1 MANSEFEQIVDDF
14 NFLDD
19 WEDKYRYVIEE
30 GKKMPALDESFKV
43 DSNKVNGCAS
53 QVWLQF
59 SVSDTLYFDGDSD
72 AIIVKGLIAVLRKL
86 YNGTPINQI
95 KSISASENLKRLGL
109 DDHLSTQRSNG
120 VKAMVER
127 IKSFG
132 YAFKRSIGYVFER

>member
-14 NFLDD
+14 DFLDD

-30 GKKMPALDESFKV
+30 GKKMPALDESLKV
-43 DSNKVNGCAS
+43 ENNKVNGCAS

-72 AIIVKGLIAVLRKL
+72 AIIVKGLIAILRKL

-132 YAFKRSIGYVFER
+132 

>member
-14 NFLDD
+14 DFLGD
-19 WEDKYRYVIEE
+19 WEDKYRYLIEE
-30 GKKMPALDESFKV
+30 GKKMPALDEPFKV

-59 SVSDTLYFDGDSD
+59 SVSDTLYFEGDSD

-109 DDHLSTQRSNG
+109 DDRLSTQRSNG

-132 YAFKRSIGYVFER
+132 

>member
-14 NFLDD
+14 DFLDD

-30 GKKMPALDESFKV
+30 GKKMPALDVSFKV

-86 YNGTPINQI
+86 YNGTPMSQI

-132 YAFKRSIGYVFER
+132 

>member
-1 MANSEFEQIVDDF
+1 LGNSEFEQIVDDF
-14 NFLDD
+14 DFLDD

-30 GKKMPALDESFKV
+30 GKKMPALDGSLKV

-53 QVWLQF
+53 QVWLHF

-86 YNGTPINQI
+86 YNGTPIDQI

-109 DDHLSTQRSNG
+109 DDHLSNQRSNG

-132 YAFKRSIGYVFER
+132 

>member
-1 MANSEFEQIVDDF
+1 MKHSEFEQIVEDF

-30 GKKMPALDESFKV
+30 GKKMPALDDSLKV

-53 QVWLQF
+53 QVWLNF
-59 SVSDTLYFDGDSD
+59 SISDTLHFEGDSD
-72 AIIVKGLIAVLRKL
+72 AIIVKGLIAILRKL
-86 YNGTPINQI
+86 YNDTPIDDI
-95 KSISASENLKRLGL
+95 KNISAWENLKRLGL

-127 IKSFG
+127 IKSLG
-132 YAFKRSIGYVFER
+132 

>member
-1 MANSEFEQIVDDF
+1 MKHSEFEQIVEDF

-30 GKKMPALDESFKV
+30 GKKMPALDDSLKV

-53 QVWLQF
+53 QVWLNF
-59 SVSDTLYFDGDSD
+59 SISDTLYFEGDSD
-72 AIIVKGLIAVLRKL
+72 AIIVKGLIAILRKL
-86 YNGTPINQI
+86 YNNTPIDEIQ
-95 KSISASENLKRLGL
+95 SISAWENLKRLGL

-120 VKAMVER
+120 VKAMVEK

-132 YAFKRSIGYVFER
+132 

>member
-14 NFLDD
+14 DFLDD

-30 GKKMPALDESFKV
+30 GKKMPALGESFKV

-132 YAFKRSIGYVFER
+132 

>member
-1 MANSEFEQIVDDF
+1 MENSEFEQIVEDF

-30 GKKMPALDESFKV
+30 GKKMPALDDSLKV

-53 QVWLQF
+53 QVWLNF
-59 SVSDTLYFDGDSD
+59 SISDTLNFEGDSD
-72 AIIVKGLIAVLRKL
+72 AIIVKGLIAILRKL
-86 YNGTPINQI
+86 YNDTPIDEI
-95 KSISASENLKRLGL
+95 KNISAWENLKRLGL

-132 YAFKRSIGYVFER
+132 

>member
-1 MANSEFEQIVDDF
+1 
-14 NFLDD
+14 
-19 WEDKYRYVIEE
+19 
-30 GKKMPALDESFKV
+30 MPALDESFKV
-43 DSNKVNGCAS
+43 DCNKVNGCAS

-132 YAFKRSIGYVFER
+132 

>member
-1 MANSEFEQIVDDF
+1 MKNSEFEQIVEDF

-30 GKKMPALDESFKV
+30 GKKMPALDGSLKV

-53 QVWLQF
+53 QVWLNF
-59 SVSDTLYFDGDSD
+59 SISDTLHFEGDSD
-72 AIIVKGLIAVLRKL
+72 AIIVKGLIAILRKL
-86 YNGTPINQI
+86 YNDTPIDEI
-95 KSISASENLKRLGL
+95 KNISAWENLKRLGL

-132 YAFKRSIGYVFER
+132 

>member
-14 NFLDD
+14 DFLDD

-30 GKKMPALDESFKV
+30 GKKMPELDESFKV

-132 YAFKRSIGYVFER
+132 

>member
-1 MANSEFEQIVDDF
+1 MIHSEFEQMFEDF

-30 GKKMPALDESFKV
+30 GKKMPALDDSLKV

-53 QVWLQF
+53 QVWLNF
-59 SVSDTLYFDGDSD
+59 SISDTLHFEGDSD
-72 AIIVKGLIAVLRKL
+72 AIIVKGLIAILRKL
-86 YNGTPINQI
+86 YNDTPIDDI
-95 KSISASENLKRLGL
+95 KNISAWENLKRLGL

-132 YAFKRSIGYVFER
+132 